1 MCIRDSIK
9 ADKNWVP
16 FEFGVR
22 PSQIVDVD
30 PDGGVVPLCDTAPEP
45 NPKTEVDEFAELDT
59 TFNQ

>member
-1 MCIRDSIK
+1 MDQIIK
-9 ADKNWVP
+9 CLLLKN
-16 FEFGVR
+16 GDIII
-22 PSQIVDVD
+22 SQIVEVD